1 MVASNPSAPLRILLE
16 TNAPYMVPGNL
27 YDSINGLKGKLPIC
41 HSAMLPWTAE
51 FVAKAAGE
59 PWTADR
65 VMSEARVNAKMIY
78 GV

>member
-1 MVASNPSAPLRILLE
+1 
-16 TNAPYMVPGNL
+16 MVPGNL
-27 YDSINGLKGKLPIC
+27 YDSINSLKGKLPIC

-65 VMSEARVNAKMIY
+65 VMGEARANAKMIY